1 MSVRATIEGF
11 YGGVAPLSL
20 AHLLDRYRDEA
31 RADALREAAEKIR
44 GATGPDDSDQ
54 RFTIYNNGWYD
65 ARTECADLIDPDK
78 EN

>member
-11 YGGVAPLSL
+11 YGGDAPLSL

-31 RADALREAAEKIR
+31 RADAFREAAAHLR
-44 GATGPDDSDQ
+44 RTPRDSRDYPAALTGA
-54 RFTIYNNGWYD
+54 RII
-65 ARTECADLIDPDK
+65 EADLIDPDK